1 MIKLAS
7 LNQVKAE
14 PLLPAVS
21 ITLNLA
27 KLSNETFLP
36 SNKQLFTHVCE
47 VWIGSVS
54 IKLTVWPLKFKYSV
68 SKTAKAD
75 LPVPPFYQLSLDY

>member
-54 IKLTVWPLKFKYSV
+54 I
-68 SKTAKAD
+68 
-75 LPVPPFYQLSLDY
+75 